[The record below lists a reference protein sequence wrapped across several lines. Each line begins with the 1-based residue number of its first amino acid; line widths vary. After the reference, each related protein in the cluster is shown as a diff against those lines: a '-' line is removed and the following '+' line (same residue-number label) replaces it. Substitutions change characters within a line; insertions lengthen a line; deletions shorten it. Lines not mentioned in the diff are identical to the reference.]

1 MKTASEARD
10 NESKPM
16 LSREATNETT
26 ERDDGT
32 TTERRR
38 RRGKTCGVYEGD
50 PVSSYFWPACKVAAE
65 SDTPTSGLPLLP
77 RPSPFSNIDRALITD

>member
-16 LSREATNETT
+16 LSREATNK
-26 ERDDGT
+26 

-38 RRGKTCGVYEGD
+38 PT
-50 PVSSYFWPACKVAAE
+50 
-65 SDTPTSGLPLLP
+65 TPTGENLRGNGLLGGIRCPVISGQLAKWQRKVIFLLQGFLFFHAP
-77 RPSPFSNIDRALITD
+77 PPFPILTEH